1 MTTKQVVLVVGG
13 SSGIGLSCAQELAVR
28 GHYVYGSSRRA
39 EFPAW
44 GFAPIQIDVC
54 SDASVEQ
61 AVSRIIRER
70 GRIDVVI
77 NSAGYGLAGAVEDT
91 SLAEAQ
97 AQMDTNFFGVLRVC
111 KAVLPHMRAQRS
123 GLIINISSLAGG
135 MGLPFQGIYCASKF
149 AVEGLTE
156 SLRQEALPFGVRVV
170 SVQPGDVRTPITDN
184 RVLSASAQHGSSYR
198 AMFQRT
204 LEVIEAG
211 ERAGVH
217 PDAIARQ
224 TADLLSVRRPAVS
237 YMVGLFAQRLAAQ
250 LKRVLPQRLF
260 ERLLMSHYHVG
271 SPS

>member
-1 MTTKQVVLVVGG
+1 MSTKQVVLVVGG
-13 SSGIGLSCAQELAVR
+13 SSGIGLACAQELAVR

-44 GFAPIQIDVC
+44 GFAPIQLDVC
-54 SDASVEQ
+54 SDASVEKAISQ
-61 AVSRIIRER
+61 IVRER

-91 SLAEAQ
+91 SLSDAK

-123 GLIINISSLAGG
+123 GLILNISSLAGG

-156 SLRQEALPFGVRVV
+156 SLRQEALPFGIRVV

-184 RVLSASAQHGSSYR
+184 RVLSECSASYR
-198 AMFQRT
+198 AMFDRT
-204 LEVIEAG
+204 LSVIEAG
-211 ERAGVH
+211 ERAGAH

-224 TADLLSVRRPAVS
+224 TVDLLSVRRPAVS